1 MPDVNP
7 LTQPVPDSDTS
18 VRDDPAGSSGSGYDV
33 VTSAASPNQIARPKR
48 WDQYILVNV
57 AVPILLLL
65 SGVAVVVALGEAKP
79 KPVPPPEST
88 REAVL
93 QTMLAARV
101 ERVQT
106 LAETGKQLEL
116 VIDGSVVPYHEARV
130 AAEVAGRVVFK
141 SDNCNAGSFVRE
153 GDVLMRIDPTDMEM
167 EVERLTRLRE
177 QEYRGLGEVDQEMTN
192 TTRSL
197 EVARADVDLKR
208 KEVERQQSLKTFA
221 SQSEVDASKSSL
233 LQASQQLVTLE
244 NQMSLLRAR
253 RSKLEASEQYA
264 ATQLRVAEINLR
276 RCEITAPISGVI
288 VSEEAELDMFVNRG
302 TRLVTIENTD
312 RVEVSASMR
321 MDQLHWVLDQAGD
334 VDFKGYDLPDTP
346 AIIEYEVAG
355 RDAAVLRWEGKLVS
369 YDGIGLD
376 PNTRTVPVRLVVDNP
391 KRYVDA
397 SGKLRESDRT
407 NALMR
412 GMFVRVRLQLT
423 PKTPLIV
430 IPARALRPGNKVWK
444 FTPDEKPL
452 EDLIAKAVEQRT
464 KAAEAAAK
472 EGDSKAKL
480 ESTEKSIATSEVA
493 LQDKLDSKSSSTE
506 SSDAAK
512 ATVTTSAESKFDAA
526 SWSPGLVTYSDVVYP
541 VESLRLGGTVVTDP
555 SISPSLQAAGRDWVC
570 EAGQLDLAGGSFVVV
585 SPLNSIPP
593 EGLPARAQLKSDEGR
608 ESAMTAD
615 TESNQL

>member
-1 MPDVNP
+1 MPDANP
-7 LTQPVPDSDTS
+7 LTEPVPDPETS
-18 VRDDPAGSSGSGYDV
+18 VRSDSANGSGSGYDV
-33 VTSAASPNQIARPKR
+33 VTSAASPKQSVRPKR
-48 WDQYILVNV
+48 WDQFILVNV
-57 AVPILLLL
+57 AVPILLLV
-65 SGVAVVVALGEAKP
+65 SGVAVVFALGEAKP
-79 KPVPPPEST
+79 KPVSPPEST

-101 ERVQT
+101 EQIRS
-106 LAETGKQLEL
+106 LEDTGKQLEL
-116 VIDGSVVPYHEARV
+116 VIDGTVVPFHEARV
-130 AAEVAGRVVFK
+130 AAEVAGRIVFK

-153 GDVLMRIDPTDMEM
+153 GEVLMRIDPTDMEM

-192 TTRSL
+192 TSRSL
-197 EVARADVDLKR
+197 EVARAEVDLKR

-244 NQMSLLRAR
+244 NQLSLLRAR

-264 ATQLRVAEINLR
+264 ATQLRVAEVNLK
-276 RCEITAPISGVI
+276 RCEITAPFSGVI
-288 VSEEAELDMFVNRG
+288 VSEEADLDMFVNRG

-312 RVEVSASMR
+312 HVEVAASMR

-346 AIIEYEVAG
+346 AIIEYEVSG
-355 RDAAVLRWEGKLVS
+355 RDSAVLQWEGKLVS

-397 SGKLRESDRT
+397 SGEVRESDRT
-407 NALMR
+407 NALIR

-423 PKTPLIV
+423 PRTPLIV

-452 EDLIAKAVEQRT
+452 DELIAKAVEQQS
-464 KAAEAAAK
+464 KAAEAKANQ
-472 EGDSKAKL
+472 GDSKN
-480 ESTEKSIATSEVA
+480 
-493 LQDKLDSKSSSTE
+493 DSKGGVDDTPSLAS
-506 SSDAAK
+506 AK
-512 ATVTTSAESKFDAA
+512 AESKFDAD
-526 SWSPGLVTYSDVVYP
+526 SWSPGLVTYSEVVYP
-541 VESLRLGGTVVTDP
+541 IESLQLGGAVGSDP

-570 EAGQLDLAGGSFVVV
+570 EAGQLDLSGGSFIVV

-593 EGLPARAQLKSDEGR
+593 EGLPARAQLKTDEGQ
-608 ESAMTAD
+608 ETAMTAD
-615 TESNQL
+615 SDSSTEPTKL